1 MTNISIKNLSLALY
15 LGSKDKSEEEQKVFF
30 KKTLN
35 FLYKNSLF
43 LKTNEIILE
52 LKKIINKENNT
63 EDVKIWSSVQ
73 IDEENEKKIIKAL
86 NKIYPTKNFLLKKF
100 IDEKMIAGFKIRVND
115 DVVDLS
121 IKNKINKLQEYL
133 NKENE

>member
-63 EDVKIWSSVQ
+63 EDVKIF
-73 IDEENEKKIIKAL
+73 
-86 NKIYPTKNFLLKKF
+86 TK
-100 IDEKMIAGFKIRVND
+100 
-115 DVVDLS
+115 
-121 IKNKINKLQEYL
+121 
-133 NKENE
+133 